1 LLDDAIGLS
10 HPDCHPPE
18 RQDLALCTT
27 QKLLA
32 LKPFVFPAPQPKKPI
47 PRDGSITPRAAGAE
61 KTLRTLYPCAEC
73 ASTIPYFYCTQCKTE
88 WEKRRE
94 AERAK
99 LREQRRKQYA
109 NRKRRRRAWRE
120 RLCEICGTKL
130 EDSRRA
136 DIRFCSSACRQKGHR
151 ARVTNS
157 RGRYRVTTMRRNAA
171 LDAISKVAIPKG
183 TFVVDL
189 DGEQAGR
196 DFVNMCG
203 RHGEP
208 PPTLTVITGR
218 GKHLYFRSSAEV
230 KNSAGRIGPGIDTR
244 GPGGYTIAPP
254 SVHPSG
260 SVYLLDRRCLEV
272 ADAPQWIVDL
282 ARPKVEV
289 QPVRQPCHHPDA
301 SLRGLKGIIGTVAN
315 ARQGER
321 NSLVFWG
328 ACRAAELVG
337 AGIIAEQFAEQLLIE
352 AAASAGLPWPEARV
366 TVRSGFRQWARHG

>member
-1 LLDDAIGLS
+1 MSNLS
-10 HPDCHPPE
+10 KA
-18 RQDLALCTT
+18 ALWWTRRGF
-27 QKLLA
+27 A
-32 LKPFVFPAPQPKKPI
+32 VFPVE
-47 PRDGSITPRAAGAE
+47 PRGKRPLGQLVTHGLKNASVDCDVVAA
-61 KTLRTLYPCAEC
+61 
-73 ASTIPYFYCTQCKTE
+73 
-88 WEKRRE
+88 WW
-94 AERAK
+94 
-99 LREQRRKQYA
+99 KQVPAA
-109 NRKRRRRAWRE
+109 N
-120 RLCEICGTKL
+120 IG
-130 EDSRRA
+130 
-136 DIRFCSSACRQKGHR
+136 
-151 ARVTNS
+151 
-157 RGRYRVTTMRRNAA
+157 
-171 LDAISKVAIPKG
+171 VAIPKG

>member
-1 LLDDAIGLS
+1 MTTYGYCAVCKKHDLVVPLHGDHGGPGVCLICSGKWHAEHGRRRRAGRIVIRALKAFEEAGGKPTDVEKLRITALGSDLFCIDPLGYLAGVANTADEVIELTSELLDDAIGLS

-151 ARVTNS
+151 ARVTDS

-171 LDAISKVAIPKG
+171 LDAISKG
-183 TFVVDL
+183 
-189 DGEQAGR
+189 
-196 DFVNMCG
+196 
-203 RHGEP
+203 
-208 PPTLTVITGR
+208 
-218 GKHLYFRSSAEV
+218 SA
-230 KNSAGRIGPGIDTR
+230 S
-244 GPGGYTIAPP
+244 
-254 SVHPSG
+254 
-260 SVYLLDRRCLEV
+260 
-272 ADAPQWIVDL
+272 
-282 ARPKVEV
+282 
-289 QPVRQPCHHPDA
+289 
-301 SLRGLKGIIGTVAN
+301 
-315 ARQGER
+315 
-321 NSLVFWG
+321 
-328 ACRAAELVG
+328 
-337 AGIIAEQFAEQLLIE
+337 
-352 AAASAGLPWPEARV
+352 
-366 TVRSGFRQWARHG
+366 